1 MKDAITEAYRKND
14 AIGNENTR
22 KLTPAD
28 VEKML
33 KSGGVQLTGSGFAAI
48 CEDLDLDPRVL
59 RQTTEEV
66 IQHKLKGY
74 VRMTAHLLNLEGAK
88 EKEAFGEV
96 CHPLVV
102 VSYLDAFAAG
112 VRYARENP

>member
-22 KLTPAD
+22 NLTSAD

-33 KSGGVQLTGSGFAAI
+33 KSGGAKAPGSGFAAI
-48 CEDLDLDPRVL
+48 CEDLDLDPMVL
-59 RQTTEEV
+59 RRTTEEV

-74 VRMTAHLLNLEGAK
+74 VGMTAHLLNLEGAK
-88 EKEAFGEV
+88 EKEAFGEI
-96 CHPLVV
+96 CRPLVI